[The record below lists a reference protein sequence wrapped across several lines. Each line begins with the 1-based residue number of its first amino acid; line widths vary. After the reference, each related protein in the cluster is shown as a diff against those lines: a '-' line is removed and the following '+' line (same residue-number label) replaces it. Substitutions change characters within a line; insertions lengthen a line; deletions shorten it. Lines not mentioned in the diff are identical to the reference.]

1 MNNFD
6 KTRIGMN
13 YADSETIRRII
24 KRREELN
31 LSQLMLA
38 KRLGFTSR
46 TTVSRIE
53 NMSLLLNV
61 KSLGKWAEAL
71 DTSVGYLLHEE
82 DNQQQPKKQV
92 QFGNSLQRQITTKI
106 VELLAE
112 MKPNDQQIMLDLAE
126 SIVRNRKK
134 YVASKKSGSDLD

>member
-1 MNNFD
+1 
-6 KTRIGMN
+6 MN

>member
-82 DNQQQPKKQV
+82 DNQQQPKQQV

>member
-1 MNNFD
+1 
-6 KTRIGMN
+6 MN

-53 NMSLLLNV
+53 NMSLLLNI

-82 DNQQQPKKQV
+82 DNQQQQKHQV